1 MRQLRKIAVLGLAA
15 LALVAAP
22 AETTA
27 QDAGQQQARAGGAEL
42 TFDREVFVYPG
53 FTRRNPFQSLVGD
66 GGAGPRFEAL
76 TLIGF
81 DVFQN
86 RYDMTIVN
94 NFSTATYRA
103 SGQPTVD
110 GGAIVLYGNMAE
122 PSLGLHDREVKYI
135 IRRLGDNEWVLE
147 VFDLHQSESGK
158 KVVETFYTRI
168 E

>member
-76 TLIGF
+76 TLIGIMYSPTPGMG
-81 DVFQN
+81 VAVLS
-86 RYDMTIVN
+86 TGGVTVN
-94 NFSTATYRA
+94 PDGTMSPVEGDSWNLKVGDRVGNT
-103 SGQPTVD
+103 TV
-110 GGAIVLYGNMAE
+110 VE
-122 PSLGLHDREVKYI
+122 
-135 IRRLGDNEWVLE
+135 IRRDAVVVDVE
-147 VFDLHQSESGK
+147 VFDQ
-158 KVVETFYTRI
+158 VERHTMTFVYRREGGTP
-168 E
+168 